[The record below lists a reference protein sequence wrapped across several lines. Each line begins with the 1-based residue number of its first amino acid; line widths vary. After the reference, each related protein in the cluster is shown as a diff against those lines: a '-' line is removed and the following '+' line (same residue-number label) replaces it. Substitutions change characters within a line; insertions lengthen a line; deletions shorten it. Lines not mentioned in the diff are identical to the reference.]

1 MFHPARMARR
11 VHLLSSVRIDSE
23 LARVK
28 VPTMIV
34 TGEESLERVVPPSI
48 TRQYVTVW
56 PHARVET
63 LARTGH
69 LGMITRPQEFATLV
83 ADFAAAPGRSVDRP
97 ERRIG

>member
-1 MFHPARMARR
+1 MFHPGRLARR
-11 VHLLSSVRIDSE
+11 VHLLSSVQGIEAE

-34 TGEESLERVVPPSI
+34 TGEESLEGVIAPRL
-48 TRQYVTVW
+48 TREYVRIW

-69 LGMITRPQEFATLV
+69 LGMITRPHEFAALV
-83 ADFAAAPGRSVDRP
+83 SRFVSESEEKIA
-97 ERRIG
+97 